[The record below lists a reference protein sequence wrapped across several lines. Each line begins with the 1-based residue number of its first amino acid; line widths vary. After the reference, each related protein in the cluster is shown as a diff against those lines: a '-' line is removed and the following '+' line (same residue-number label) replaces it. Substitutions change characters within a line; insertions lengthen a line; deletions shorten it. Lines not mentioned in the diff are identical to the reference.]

1 MKTVLVEDGKAK
13 SLKSKQFYTDD
24 MNETWLQETLYQAG
38 DLLNQTSRD
47 SLDPIIPLCRELP
60 LRGSTSTVYLDI
72 LAVRA
77 SGRPVLI
84 ECKLWKNP
92 QARREVV
99 GQILEY
105 GALLQ
110 GQSYADVDAQVKAT
124 LKDSAMSIWRI
135 AKSKSDQTINESDF
149 IDHFTNCLIDGSFD
163 LVLAGDGIRSD
174 VKSVVNFLENRQ
186 SQINSL
192 NMLEVNVFE
201 NGDNRLV
208 VAQSPIQISSQRF
221 IQVSS
226 GDLGGSDGQVE
237 GLEEADRQGRENE
250 EMHLKNRQFW
260 DKFIDSVEFNHS
272 EQEKPR
278 HGGKNWVKIPF
289 YKAVERIQCFRV
301 KTSKYICVYMNFN
314 GVGGTDAY
322 ETIMAK
328 WSELEAAI
336 PGLQHSI
343 SRKKGNPEIFVTHS
357 VDITDESTEEEQL
370 TWLREMS
377 NKFVDIFG
385 PIFEAIERD
394 EKRNS

>member
-1 MKTVLVEDGKAK
+1 VKIVLMENGKVR
-13 SLKSKQFYTDD
+13 SLTGKQFYTDD

-124 LKDSAMSIWRI
+124 LKQSATSIWGI

-149 IDHFTNCLIDGSFD
+149 IDHFTSCLIDGSFD

-201 NGDNRLV
+201 NGVNRLV
-208 VAQSPIQISSQRF
+208 VAQSPIQISTQRF
-221 IQVSS
+221 VQVSS
-226 GDLGGSDGQVE
+226 VDLGSSDAQVE
-237 GLEEADRQGRENE
+237 GLDESTGERRENE

-260 DKFIDSVEFNHS
+260 DKFIASAVFNHS

-289 YKAVERIQCFRV
+289 YRAVERIQCFRS
-301 KTSKYICVYMNFN
+301 KTGKYICVLMGFN
-314 GVGGTDAY
+314 GIGGVEAY
-322 ETIMAK
+322 EKIMDK
-328 WSELEAAI
+328 WQELESSI
-336 PGLQHSI
+336 PGLVHSF
-343 SRKKGNPEIFVTHS
+343 SSKGDPEIFIKYS

-370 TWLREMS
+370 NWLRETT